1 MDRTKGKAR
10 YDSEALSAGWGFR
23 KHMAMADRKYSV
35 SRSENTERSKAS
47 AWLRAVRPK
56 QWIKNLLVL
65 AAPAAAGVLANRKD
79 LLEAVIAIVAFCLAA
94 SGTYLLNDASDVVS
108 DRLHPT
114 KRSRPIAAGEIGV
127 TPARFVGAVLLI
139 GGVAFGGLTGW
150 QLPVVVAA
158 YVLLTTSYSLWG
170 KHVAVLDLAMVA
182 AGFVLRTVAGA
193 VAVDVPISV
202 WFFIVAS
209 FGSLFVVAGKRYS
222 EMVELGDGSG
232 SVRSTLG
239 VYTAS
244 YLAYVR
250 SVSTA
255 VTLVAYALWAF
266 EKVGTN
272 GGLPW
277 YEISIVP
284 FVLVILRYAFIV
296 DLGKAGAP
304 EEVILHDRALQGF
317 GLLWAATIGI
327 GVLLNA

>member
-10 YDSEALSAGWGFR
+10 YDSKALSAGWGFL
-23 KHMAMADRKYSV
+23 KHMAMADKKYSV